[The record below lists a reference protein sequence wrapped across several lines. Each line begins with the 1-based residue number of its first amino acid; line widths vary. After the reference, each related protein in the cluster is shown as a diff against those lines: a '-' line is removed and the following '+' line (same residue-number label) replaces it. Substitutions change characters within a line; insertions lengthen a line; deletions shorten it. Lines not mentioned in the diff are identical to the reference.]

1 VRLCLVQ
8 FAAFVDHELRAVK
21 ESLSAEVAMREKE
34 DDAIE
39 SSISDFT
46 TKLQRSL
53 HVINS
58 IE

>member
-1 VRLCLVQ
+1 VQ